1 MNIFHE
7 IYAYTYP
14 GGDEEMLDW
23 IWGGMILLSC
33 LWGAL
38 EGTLGEVSAAAL
50 EGAEQAVALCLDL
63 CAGVCL
69 WSGLL
74 RLLERSGI
82 TEYLSRFLQPLL
94 WRLYPRGSRDPE
106 TLTALTENLTANLL
120 GLGNAATP
128 AGIRAARGLRRQ
140 EGSGEPGP
148 ELCRLAVMN
157 SASVQLV
164 PAAVCALRASA
175 GSRSPYDIL
184 PAVWITSGLALGTG
198 LLALFFLE
206 RWGRR
211 GD

>member
-1 MNIFHE
+1 
-7 IYAYTYP
+7 
-14 GGDEEMLDW
+14 MLDR

-33 LWGAL
+33 LWGAM
-38 EGTLGEVSAAAL
+38 EGKLGEVSAAAL
-50 EGAEQAVALCLDL
+50 AGLEQAAELCLGL

-74 RLLERSGI
+74 RLLETGGV
-82 TEYLSRFLQPLL
+82 TALLSRLLRPLL
-94 WRLYPRGSRDPE
+94 RRLYPRGARDPE
-106 TLTALTENLTANLL
+106 TLSALTENLTANLL

-128 AGIRAARGLRRQ
+128 AGIRAARGLKRQ
-140 EGSGEPGP
+140 EGSGEAGP

-164 PAAVCALRASA
+164 PATVCALRASA

-198 LLALFFLE
+198 LLVLALLE
-206 RWGRR
+206 RRGRR
-211 GD
+211 R

>member
-1 MNIFHE
+1 
-7 IYAYTYP
+7 
-14 GGDEEMLDW
+14 MLDR

-33 LWGAL
+33 LWGAM
-38 EGTLGEVSAAAL
+38 EGKLGEVSAAAL
-50 EGAEQAVALCLDL
+50 AGLEQAAELCLGL

-74 RLLERSGI
+74 RLLETGGV
-82 TEYLSRFLQPLL
+82 TAFLSRLLRPLL
-94 WRLYPRGSRDPE
+94 RRLYPRGARDPE
-106 TLTALTENLTANLL
+106 TLSALTENLTANLL

-128 AGIRAARGLRRQ
+128 AGIRAARGLKRQ
-140 EGSGEPGP
+140 EGSGEAGP

-164 PAAVCALRASA
+164 PATVCALRASA

-198 LLALFFLE
+198 LLVLVLLE
-206 RWGRR
+206 RRGRR
-211 GD
+211 R

>member
-1 MNIFHE
+1 
-7 IYAYTYP
+7 
-14 GGDEEMLDW
+14 MLDR

-33 LWGAL
+33 LWGAM
-38 EGTLGEVSAAAL
+38 EGKLGEVSAAAL
-50 EGAEQAVALCLDL
+50 AGLEQAAELCLGL

-74 RLLERSGI
+74 RLLETGGV
-82 TEYLSRFLQPLL
+82 TALLSRLLRPLL
-94 WRLYPRGSRDPE
+94 RRLYPRGARDPE
-106 TLTALTENLTANLL
+106 TLSALTENLTANLL

-128 AGIRAARGLRRQ
+128 AGIRAARGLKRQ
-140 EGSGEPGP
+140 EGSGEAGP

-164 PAAVCALRASA
+164 PATVCALRASA

-198 LLALFFLE
+198 LLVLVLLE
-206 RWGRR
+206 RRGRR
-211 GD
+211 R

>member
-1 MNIFHE
+1 
-7 IYAYTYP
+7 
-14 GGDEEMLDW
+14 MLDW

-82 TEYLSRFLQPLL
+82 TEYLSRLLQPLL
-94 WRLYPRGSRDPE
+94 RRLYPRGSRDPE

-128 AGIRAARGLRRQ
+128 AGIRAARSLRRQ

-157 SASVQLV
+157 SASVQLL
-164 PAAVCALRASA
+164 PARVRICWLRSRASSTL
-175 GSRSPYDIL
+175 SRTAARPPRRWATACR
-184 PAVWITSGLALGTG
+184 PATRSATL
-198 LLALFFLE
+198 
-206 RWGRR
+206 RP
-211 GD
+211 